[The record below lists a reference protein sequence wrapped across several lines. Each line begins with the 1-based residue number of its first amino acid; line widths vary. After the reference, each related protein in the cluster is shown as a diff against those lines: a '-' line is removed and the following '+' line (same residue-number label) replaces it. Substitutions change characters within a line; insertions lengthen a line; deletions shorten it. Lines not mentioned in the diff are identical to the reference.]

1 MTRRRVRAA
10 LDRPSAIDYRTLSD
24 FRYQVRRFLRTREIA
39 AHQAG
44 IEPQQYLVLL
54 HVKGLD
60 GTQPT
65 TIGALAERMQ
75 LQHHGVVQLI
85 DRLVKR
91 GMVNRQRGADRRQA
105 VITLTARG
113 ESLLRRLVRYSVA
126 ELKTEGPLLV
136 ASLRRLVLKSAN
148 GSTPALRRRV
158 FPREA

>member
-1 MTRRRVRAA
+1 VSGRRARAA
-10 LDRPSAIDYRTLSD
+10 SDQPSGIDYRTLSD
-24 FRYQVRRFLRTREIA
+24 FRYQVRRFLRTRELA

-60 GTQPT
+60 GREPATV
-65 TIGALAERMQ
+65 GALAERMQ

-85 DRLVKR
+85 DRLGTR
-91 GMVNRQRGADRRQA
+91 GMVRRQRGRDRRQV

-113 ESLLRRLVRYSVA
+113 ESVLRRLVRSSVA

-136 ASLRRLVLKSAN
+136 ASLKRLVLKSA
-148 GSTPALRRRV
+148 GRATTPRARR
-158 FPREA
+158 